1 MGQPRRNADR
11 AAWVAFSG
19 AGCSA
24 EHARQLSVWPDKL
37 SPQFSPDLSQPGDK
51 EKLVEIAEIAGYL
64 ASALVFATFY
74 MKLMGPLRMA
84 AIASNVA
91 FIIYASLGGMTP
103 ILLLHAALL
112 PLNLW
117 RLHQMRQLTQKVRR
131 AMEGDL
137 SFEWLIPHMTPRR
150 YAAGET
156 IFSKCD
162 PARELFLIADGS
174 VRLTELGIALEK
186 GGVCGEIGLFSPHK
200 QRIAT
205 AVAVTPVEVMAI
217 AEDRV
222 IALYTENREFG
233 FYLVS
238 LITRRLI
245 ANNEELERRLAR
257 EPAAVKS

>member
-1 MGQPRRNADR
+1 M
-11 AAWVAFSG
+11 
-19 AGCSA
+19 
-24 EHARQLSVWPDKL
+24 E
-37 SPQFSPDLSQPGDK
+37 
-51 EKLVEIAEIAGYL
+51 ELVEIAEIAGYL

-91 FIIYASLGGMTP
+91 FIIYASLGGITP

-117 RLHQMRQLTQKVRR
+117 RLHQMRQLTQKVRQ

-137 SFEWLIPHMTPRR
+137 SFQWLTPYMTSRR

-162 PARELFLIADGS
+162 PARELFLIADGT
-174 VRLTELGIALEK
+174 VRLTELGIDLEK
-186 GGVCGEIGLFSPHK
+186 GGVFGEIGLFSPHK

-205 AVAVTPVEVMAI
+205 AMAATPVEVMAI

-257 EPAAVKS
+257 GPAGVKS